1 MIWVYIRVLGCMQRL
16 LRIIGFGVAVVDAL
30 VPSVSPK
37 LNPPNFERGPRFFF
51 YLKALIP
58 EH

>member
-1 MIWVYIRVLGCMQRL
+1 MIWVCIMVFGCMQGL
-16 LRIIGFGVAVVDAL
+16 LRIIGFGGAVVDAL

-37 LNPPNFERGPRFFF
+37 LNPPNFEKGTPLF